1 MQVQSLNI
9 KAETTDHM
17 IARLKQGLP
26 AESFD
31 QLRRRLNISDTALSR
46 IVQISKRTLD
56 RRRATGRLKTD
67 ESERIL
73 YLAQVFDKA
82 VDVLGSREKAESW
95 LKKPARGLGGKIPL
109 DYADTILGAN
119 EVINLLGRI
128 EHGIFPG

>member
-1 MQVQSLNI
+1 M
-9 KAETTDHM
+9 
-17 IARLKQGLP
+17 P
-26 AESFD
+26 ADSFD
-31 QLRRRLNISDTALSR
+31 QLRRSLNIFDSALSR
-46 IVQISKRTLD
+46 IVQISKRALD

-73 YLAQVFDKA
+73 YLARVFDKA